1 MPIIN
6 VNRKKLLIKV
16 VIALSLVFDFFLI
29 TNVIVFA
36 SIPSTGYAD
45 LKDVPE
51 TEAALILGAKVF
63 SDGRLSSIMKD
74 RADSG
79 LELYKAGKVKKLLV
93 SGDHGTKNYDEVN
106 TVKDYLLSRGLRAD
120 DLFLDHAGFDTYD
133 SLYRARDIF
142 QLKSVIVV
150 TQKFH
155 QPRALYI
162 GKSLNLEV
170 YGYIADKQEYQGMVW
185 NELRECVARSKAVVD
200 VVTGAK
206 PKFLG
211 EPIPIEGDSKLSWD

>member
-1 MPIIN
+1 MI
-6 VNRKKLLIKV
+6 
-16 VIALSLVFDFFLI
+16 FDFFLI
-29 TNVIVFA
+29 TNIVVFA
-36 SIPSTGYAD
+36 SIPSTGYAELED
-45 LKDVPE
+45 IPE
-51 TEAALILGAKVF
+51 AEAALILGAKVY

-79 LELYKAGKVKKLLV
+79 LELYKSGKVKKLLV
-93 SGDHGTKNYDEVN
+93 SGDHGTKKYDEVN
-106 TVKDYLLSRGLRAD
+106 AVKDYLLARGVRAD

-142 QLKSVIVV
+142 QVKSVTVV

-155 QPRALYI
+155 LPRALYI

-170 YGYIADKQEYQGMVW
+170 YGYIADKQDYQGMIW

-211 EPIPIEGDSKLSWD
+211 EPIPIEGGSRLSWD